1 MVKRAQYVLKLR
13 LRGPRVRPGA
23 IAVPDLIKICQAVQ
37 ETVNRQAEA
46 LRGGPSRHPGPRAQ
60 AILDE
65 CTLELTGVRKGST
78 ILPFRFAHAQQALC
92 APGHLGL
99 EAVRVVAHTISSA
112 PGEEPDIPEGVDP
125 GVLSSLC
132 DLSQALDGAEEIDW
146 IVPAVSG
153 QKRLQAVLTR
163 EVAARLRARPDK
175 SLVRPILVEGTL
187 EMADFRPSD
196 QRCRIRPAFGP
207 PIPCTFSPLQA
218 ETVYA
223 ALRRPVRAA
232 GHAKIDPNTD
242 RPIELSLESLAVAA
256 PNQLGAI
263 AFFQPQTLDQLAA
276 AQHVGPITDPAAL
289 AGGWPED
296 ENLDEFL
303 EQIYLERHA

>member
-37 ETVNRQAEA
+37 ETVIRQAEA
-46 LRGGPSRHPGPRAQ
+46 LRGGQSRHPGPRAQ

-65 CTLELTGVRKGST
+65 CTLELAGVRKGST
-78 ILPFRFAHAQQALC
+78 VLPFFFAHAQEVLCGPGLLGSEALR
-92 APGHLGL
+92 
-99 EAVRVVAHTISSA
+99 AVARTISGI
-112 PGEEPDIPEGVDP
+112 PGDEPDIRDGLDL
-125 GVLSSLC
+125 GVLASLS
-132 DLSQALDGAEEIDW
+132 DLSEALDGAEEIDW
-146 IVPAVSG
+146 IVPAAGG

-163 EVAARLRARPDK
+163 EVAARLRARPGN

-196 QRCRIRPAFGP
+196 QRCRIRPAFGA
-207 PIPCTFSPLQA
+207 PIPCTFSPLQTEA
-218 ETVYA
+218 VYA

-232 GHAKIDPNTD
+232 GHAKIDPNTN

-256 PNQLGAI
+256 PNHGGET
-263 AFFQPQTLDQLAA
+263 AFFQSQTLDQLAA
-276 AQHVGPITDPAAL
+276 AQDVRPITDPAAL
-289 AGGWPED
+289 AGGWPDD

-303 EQIYLERHA
+303 EQIYAERHA